1 MQALILAGG
10 SGTRFW
16 PVSRKKTP
24 KQLLAFGETESLLQA
39 TVSRLQ
45 PLVGPES
52 VWVCTT
58 AALAAEVRAQLP
70 EVPAN
75 QILEE
80 PVGRNTALAIGWSV
94 TCLLKELDNEVIVVL
109 PADHHVEDVEK
120 FQATLEV
127 AAAAAAD
134 QDSILTL
141 GVRPTRA
148 EIGYGYLELG
158 ETLDDTGKIRR
169 VLRFTEKPDLE
180 SAREFVSSGKFLWN
194 AGIFVFR
201 GRVLLDR
208 LRQHQPELAEGLA
221 EIETSPNRLVE
232 IYSDLPAI
240 SIDHGLM
247 EKLGDLGTVPLDC
260 GWTDLGSWE
269 AMWEQLG
276 PDSDGN
282 VVSGEVISIDSK
294 NNLLM
299 STDGVVAAVG
309 VEGLVI
315 VKTRDAV
322 LVIPKER
329 SQEVRQ
335 IVEQLAATSRDDLL

>member
-16 PVSRKKTP
+16 PLSRKRTP
-24 KQLLAFGETESLLQA
+24 KQMLAFGETESLLQA
-39 TVSRLQ
+39 TVSRLD
-45 PLVGPES
+45 PLIEPES
-52 VWVCTT
+52 IWVCTT
-58 AALAAEVRAQLP
+58 TALAPEVREQLP
-70 EVPAN
+70 RVPST

-80 PVGRNTALAIGWSV
+80 PVGRNTALAIGWAVHS
-94 TCLLKELDNEVIVVL
+94 LPKELQNDVIVVL
-109 PADHHVEDVEK
+109 PADHHFEDVES

-127 AAAAAAD
+127 AVSAAAT
-134 QDSILTL
+134 QDTILTL

-148 EIGYGYLELG
+148 ETGYGYLELG
-158 ETLDDTGKIRR
+158 ETLGDADRIRR
-169 VLRFTEKPDLE
+169 VVRFTEKPDLE
-180 SAREFVSSGKFLWN
+180 SAREFVSSGNYLWN

-201 GRVLLDR
+201 GRVLLNR
-208 LRQHQPELAEGLA
+208 LEQYQPELTEGLA
-221 EIETSPNRLVE
+221 EIEKSPERLVE

-247 EKLGDLGTVPLDC
+247 EKLSDLGTVPLDC

-276 PDSDGN
+276 PDSAGN
-282 VVSGEVISIDSK
+282 VSSGEVISFDSK
-294 NNLLM
+294 NNLIM
-299 STDGVVAAVG
+299 STDGLVAAIG

-322 LVIPKER
+322 LVVPKER
-329 SQEVRQ
+329 SQEVRW
-335 IVEQLAATSRDDLL
+335 IVEQLSATGRDDLL